1 MSPFSGSKGETQ
13 IAGRKS
19 KFDRLGRYVA
29 RHGWLHLILLVGV
42 GIFIFPFVWMVATS
56 LKTDEELTDPSWW
69 PEVPTFRAQS
79 PYVLPTPALVKPM
92 EVAQATWDE
101 RSPKLL
107 EETRKAVSAEIARQ
121 KIDFVDATEYRE
133 AASAAVVNQ
142 LAARLNIKLWDG
154 AEPALLDAYRALLT
168 PDIVQSGLQSRLAR
182 FEVLGLLL
190 RSLDAHIYT
199 VADSNQIA
207 TQWKVESGDGQLLKG
222 ADGVN
227 YLRYHFDSASSDP
240 VVLRYDFDFPVDPNQ
255 LHKLMFSFKA
265 DNSWHQVDAMLDV
278 GGKRWKSERPS
289 YVAQTRPGSIP
300 FQPPTFEDDTYKP
313 KLWIPFVESTDSY
326 VDSSNAGKR
335 ATLRLTLSPSSTTRA
350 IYAKA
355 MRNYSRAFYS
365 IPFWTYVGNSLILVA
380 LITIGTLFSSTF
392 VAYAFAR
399 LRWPGRGVA
408 LAILLATMMLPAQ
421 VTMIPSFMIWRT
433 LGWYNTLNPLWVPA
447 WLGGA
452 FFIFLMVQHMKTIP
466 RELEEAAR
474 IDGLNAVQTWWYI
487 FVPLV
492 KPAAAA
498 IAIMT
503 VMGAWNEFM
512 GPLIYLRDQSR
523 FPLSLGLFAV
533 RADQASATDWTMLMA
548 GNVLMTLPVIV
559 MFLAFQKYFVKGM
572 VMSGMKG

>member
-1 MSPFSGSKGETQ
+1 MP
-13 IAGRKS
+13 
-19 KFDRLGRYVA
+19 RLARYVIN
-29 RHGWLHLILLVGV
+29 RGWLHLTLLVGV
-42 GIFIFPFVWMVATS
+42 AIFIFPFVWMVATS
-56 LKTDEELTDPSWW
+56 LKTDEELTGASWW
-69 PEVPTFRAQS
+69 PEIPTFRDHS
-79 PYVLPTPALVKPM
+79 PYVLPTPVLVKPM
-92 EVAQATWDE
+92 EVPPATWTE
-101 RSPKLL
+101 KSPKLL
-107 EETRKAVSAEIARQ
+107 DLARSAVSDEIARQ
-121 KIDFVDATEYRE
+121 KIDFVDVGKFRE
-133 AASAAVVNQ
+133 AASAVVVNQ
-142 LAARLNIKLWDG
+142 LAARLNTKLWDG
-154 AEPALLDAYRALLT
+154 PENALLDSYKALLT
-168 PDIVQSGLQSRLAR
+168 PEIVRGALQSRLAR

-199 VADSNQIA
+199 LADAKQIA
-207 TQWKVESGDGQLLKG
+207 AHWKVESGDGQILQG

-227 YLRYHFDSASSDP
+227 YLRYHFDNSGSDP
-240 VVLRYDFDFPVDPNQ
+240 VVLRYDFDFPVEPSQ

-265 DNSWHQVDAMLDV
+265 DNSWHAIEATLDV
-278 GGKRWKSERPS
+278 GGKRWKSQRPS

-300 FQPPTFEDDTYKP
+300 FQPPTFEDETYKP
-313 KLWIPFVESTDSY
+313 KLWIPLQEAKEAY
-326 VDSSNAGKR
+326 VDSSNAGKH
-335 ATLRLTLSPSSTTRA
+335 ATLRLMLKPSSTATA
-350 IYAKA
+350 IYAKVI
-355 MRNYSRAFYS
+355 RNYSRAFYS
-365 IPFWTYVGNSLILVA
+365 VPFWTYVANSLILVA

-399 LRWPGRGVA
+399 LRWPGRTAAFV
-408 LAILLATMMLPAQ
+408 LLLSTMMLPGQ
-421 VTMIPSFMIWRT
+421 VTMIPSFMIWRA

-533 RADQASATDWTMLMA
+533 RADQSTATDWTMLMA
-548 GNVLMTLPVIV
+548 GNVLMTLPVIL
-559 MFLAFQKYFVKGM
+559 MFLVFQKYFVKGM
-572 VMSGMKG
+572 VLSGMKG